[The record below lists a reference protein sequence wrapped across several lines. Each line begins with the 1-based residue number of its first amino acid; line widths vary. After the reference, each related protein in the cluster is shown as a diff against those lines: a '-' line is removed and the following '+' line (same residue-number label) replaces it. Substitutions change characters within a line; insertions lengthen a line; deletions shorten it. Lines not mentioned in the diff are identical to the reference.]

1 MIGRLRGVLAEKL
14 PGEVLIDVGGVGY
27 QALISLQTFYALAP
41 QGERV
46 DLFVVTNLRENALEL
61 FAFATHEEKVAFN
74 LLRGVSGIGP
84 RLALALLSGIGPAEL
99 AKALAASD
107 IGRLVA
113 IPGIGRKTA
122 ERLVVELRG
131 KFAPDKAM
139 TGLPGEGGIEED
151 AVSALLG
158 LGYKRTEA
166 EKAVRAARGAGEPT
180 LENVIRRA
188 LLAMTAPTTTAA
200 RG

>member
-27 QALISLQTFYALAP
+27 HAFISLQTFYALPPTA
-41 QGERV
+41 ERV
-46 DLFVVTNLRENALEL
+46 DLFIVTNLRENALEL
-61 FAFATHEEKVAFN
+61 FAFASREEKVAFN
-74 LLRGVSGIGP
+74 LLRGVSGIGA
-84 RLALALLSGIGPAEL
+84 RLALALLSGIGPGDL
-99 AKALAASD
+99 ARALATSD
-107 IGRLVA
+107 VARLVA

-131 KFAPDKAM
+131 KFAPEEG
-139 TGLPGEGGIEED
+139 TPGLPGEGGIEED

-158 LGYKRTEA
+158 LGYKRGEA
-166 EKAVRAARGAGEPT
+166 EKAVRAAHGAGELT
-180 LENVIRRA
+180 LENLIRRA
-188 LLAMTAPTTTAA
+188 LLAMTTPAAAA